1 MALLTSDM
9 ADQLEHGEMTETT
22 THHPLRPVF
31 VAVLALKIAVASLLI
46 GAAAFAPSV
55 SAESSYFVSE

>member
-1 MALLTSDM
+1 MALLSSDM
-9 ADQLEHGEMTETT
+9 AEQLDNRDMTET

-31 VAVLALKIAVASLLI
+31 VAVFALKIAVASLLV

>member
-9 ADQLEHGEMTETT
+9 ADQLEHGEMTET

-31 VAVLALKIAVASLLI
+31 VAVLALKIAVASLLV

>member
-1 MALLTSDM
+1 MASLTTDM
-9 ADQLEHGEMTETT
+9 AEKLDSRVMTDS

-31 VAVLALKIAVASLLI
+31 LAVFALKIAVASLLV

>member
-1 MALLTSDM
+1 MALITSDM
-9 ADQLEHGEMTETT
+9 AEQLEDRSMTET

-55 SAESSYFVSE
+55 SAEGSYFVSE